1 VSIDMRV
8 IGIDPGTIV
17 CGYGVVDSVG
27 SKMTAVVYGAV
38 RVTKDATFPQRL
50 LQIHE
55 GLLAVIR
62 EHRPEVASV
71 EQLFVGKSVK
81 SAMRTG
87 EGRGIAVLTAAMA
100 GLPVHEYT
108 PAEVKRA
115 VVGVGAAH
123 KTQVQEMVRILL
135 GLEKLPRPQDAAD
148 ALAIAICHCQRLTF

>member
-1 VSIDMRV
+1 MRV
-8 IGIDPGTIV
+8 IGIDPGTLV

-27 SKMTAVVYGAV
+27 AKMTAVAYGAI
-38 RVTKDATFPQRL
+38 RVKKDATFPQRL

-62 EHRPEVASV
+62 EHQPEVASV
-71 EQLFVGKSVK
+71 EQLFVGKSVR

-115 VVGVGAAH
+115 VVGVGGAH

-135 GLEKLPRPQDAAD
+135 GLEKVPRPQDAAD